1 MWIITHPQA
10 FRQRL
15 RRVFSARTAT
25 LVAAAYFG
33 HHLGGAAPESLAA
46 TLSVGLTVAA
56 IAYAITFALT
66 EHVRRS
72 ISPTEMLYRDRELLR
87 YSISKLHRVVL
98 ATLAVLAYI
107 GLSADLSPE
116 SLVMKLLAPAS
127 AATLGW
133 LLCCIP
139 QMYAR
144 FARNISG
151 LDDEY
156 PDLGGFWKPPRRY
169 RREAAK
175 DLRQTT
181 DGWRIDSR
189 QVFAR
194 QNSGPVFVSQEVAVR
209 YAALEAEA
217 RLHYVQL
224 CDRPEQ
230 AEAADRVERIAVCL
244 EQMEQLSTLERRVRH
259 LLPDDEE
266 SLRSLIRP

>member
-1 MWIITHPQA
+1 MRIITHPQA
-10 FRQRL
+10 FRRRL
-15 RRVFSARTAT
+15 RRVFSPQTAT

-33 HHLGGAAPESLAA
+33 HHLGGAAPGSLAD

-66 EHVRRS
+66 ERVRRS
-72 ISPTEMLYRDRELLR
+72 ISPIEMLYRDRELLL

-98 ATLAVLAYI
+98 ATLVVLAYI

-116 SLVMKLLAPAS
+116 SLVMMLLAPAS

-133 LLCCIP
+133 LLCSIP

-144 FARNISG
+144 FAHNISG

-156 PDLGGFWKPPRRY
+156 PDLDGFWKPPRRY
-169 RREAAK
+169 RREAEE
-175 DLRQTT
+175 DLRQTA
-181 DGWRIDSR
+181 DGWRIDSCFP
-189 QVFAR
+189 FAR
-194 QNSGPVFVSQEVAVR
+194 QNSGPVFVSREIAVR
-209 YAALEAEA
+209 YGSLEAEA
-217 RLHYVQL
+217 RLHYTQL
-224 CDRPEQ
+224 CDLPEQ

-244 EQMEQLSTLERRVRH
+244 EQMERLSTLERRVRH
-259 LLPDDEE
+259 LLSDDEE

>member
-1 MWIITHPQA
+1 MLIITRLWA
-10 FRQRL
+10 SRQQL
-15 RRVFSARTAT
+15 RRVLSGRTAT

-33 HHLGGAAPESLAA
+33 HHLGGAAPGSLAD

-66 EHVRRS
+66 ERLRRS
-72 ISPTEMLYRDRELLR
+72 ISPTEMLNRDRELLR
-87 YSISKLHRVVL
+87 YSNSTLRRAVL
-98 ATLAVLAYI
+98 ATLVVLAYI
-107 GLSADLSPE
+107 GLNTSVSPE
-116 SLVMKLLAPAS
+116 SHVMKLLAPAS

-133 LLCCIP
+133 LLCSIP

-144 FARNISG
+144 FARNING

-156 PDLGGFWKPPRRY
+156 PDLDGFWKSPRRY
-169 RREAAK
+169 RQEAVE
-175 DLRQTT
+175 DLRQTA

-189 QVFAR
+189 RVFAR
-194 QNSGPVFVSQEVAVR
+194 QNSGPSFVSREMAVR
-209 YAALEAEA
+209 YGALEAEA

-244 EQMEQLSTLERRVRH
+244 EQMERLSDLEQRIRR
-259 LLPDDEE
+259 LLSNDEA